1 MCCCPSA
8 KGKWGCV
15 AAGTLVKW
23 LLHLPR
29 KTLEI
34 SHSYQHKVNKPLCT
48 HTQTNTC
55 KYNLS
60 WYITGCRCCNPMLS
74 FQKANTQTHTHSSFA
89 NMDKPYLAVLRKMH
103 FRGKWHHYH
112 INDFQPN
119 TSANV
124 ATHTHTAVNVI
135 LVTHN
140 FSASHTNKHTQSK
153 NSALTSH
160 TAFKN
165 RLALLVLMAFN
176 PTLMYGEK
184 WLPTRCSKCS
194 TNTDRWLLLTG
205 CLLMWRDVYLWGQG
219 WVKVYRLFKSSA
231 PIHSQDFECKK
242 IEAAQS
248 GSDISTNNHFHWNVV
263 FKLQQRSLFF

>member
-1 MCCCPSA
+1 MQMLQPHA
-8 KGKWGCV
+8 M
-15 AAGTLVKW
+15 
-23 LLHLPR
+23 LPES
-29 KTLEI
+29 K
-34 SHSYQHKVNKPLCT
+34 YT
-48 HTQTNTC
+48 H
-55 KYNLS
+55 
-60 WYITGCRCCNPMLS
+60 
-74 FQKANTQTHTHSSFA
+74 THTHSSFA

-176 PTLMYGEK
+176 PTLMYGENMAANAVQQMQHK
-184 WLPTRCSKCS
+184 HWQVTVAYWMLA
-194 TNTDRWLLLTG
+194 
-205 CLLMWRDVYLWGQG
+205 DVER
-219 WVKVYRLFKSSA
+219 RLFM
-231 PIHSQDFECKK
+231 
-242 IEAAQS
+242 
-248 GSDISTNNHFHWNVV
+248 
-263 FKLQQRSLFF
+263 RSRLSESIQTL